1 MESFGAALKEY
12 RLDKD
17 LTLDQVGDLTGFPSG
32 TISRIENEKVQPLE
46 RTMRKIRK
54 TLPGFQAYEKSDH
67 IDKKVK

>member
-1 MESFGAALKEY
+1 MASFGATLKEY

-17 LTLDQVGDLTGFPSG
+17 LTLDEVGDLTGFPSG

-54 TLPGFQAYEKSDH
+54 TLPEFLTYENSAQ
-67 IDKKVK
+67 IDKKWE